1 LGMLGMLFAK
11 TKDSFNIDSETF
23 FHEETNFDIVMR
35 ALKVF
40 VFIIALELLG
50 EGFKPLIDQYIIHL
64 DSRVLYWVNIL
75 SSVLDNATMASA
87 EISDQLTSQ
96 QIKAML
102 IAMLISGGMMIPGN
116 IPNIISAGKM
126 KIKSKEWMKLGIPLG
141 LCLLIV
147 YYIVLFV

>member
-1 LGMLGMLFAK
+1 
-11 TKDSFNIDSETF
+11 
-23 FHEETNFDIVMR
+23 
-35 ALKVF
+35 
-40 VFIIALELLG
+40 
-50 EGFKPLIDQYIIHL
+50 LIDQYIIHL

-147 YYIVLFV
+147 YYAVLFI